1 MVKFVFEALSGP
13 VFEFFTSSDNAS
25 DPQSVSEPVSWPESE
40 PASQSVSESVS
51 ESNSESAFGF
61 DFKQASDSQPKPV
74 I

>member
-13 VFEFFTSSDNAS
+13 VFESFTSSDNAS
-25 DPQSVSEPVSWPESE
+25 DPQSVSGP
-40 PASQSVSESVS
+40 VSESVS
-51 ESNSESAFGF
+51 ESNSESVFGV